1 MARSHVTRAAMLLG
15 ALLGSGTVG
24 AAQEAGETVVKRGT
38 IERDFYVA
46 GGTIDI
52 RADARGDI
60 VAAGGR
66 IMIEERVAADVLAA
80 GGTIDLTAEILDDV
94 RAAGG
99 TVLLRGPIRGDAVV
113 AAGTVL
119 LTPEA
124 TVGER
129 AWLAGGTV
137 DVAGRV
143 GTHLVARGGRITIS
157 GTVDGDVDLAGDD
170 IVVGPTARI
179 AGKLT
184 YRSPR
189 AAQIDSAAHIAG
201 GITHVPTPRT
211 PLAARVGARLLF
223 IAALGLLG
231 VVLILVFPRFAAA
244 TGDTVRQEPLKALGL
259 GVAVLI
265 GTPVAAIVLMVTV
278 IGAALG
284 VAVAVAFG
292 LTLVVAVLAGTL
304 TVGEAALG
312 AARRTAAATAG
323 QRVAALLVGL
333 VALTLLGLVP
343 VVGGLL
349 WLAALVFGLGGVQL
363 TAYRAWRSAR
373 AGEMPAAV

>member
-1 MARSHVTRAAMLLG
+1 MTRSHPMRTGMLLG
-15 ALLGSGTVG
+15 ALLWSGTVG

-52 RADARGDI
+52 RADARGDV

-66 IMIEERVAADVLAA
+66 ILIEERVAADVLAA
-80 GGTIDLTAEILDDV
+80 GGTVDIGAEVLDDV

-99 TVLLRGPIRGDAVV
+99 TVLLRGPIRGDAIA

-124 TVGER
+124 VVDER
-129 AWLAGGTV
+129 AWLMGGSV
-137 DVAGRV
+137 EVAGRV
-143 GTHLVARGGRITIS
+143 GTHLVARAGRITIS
-157 GTVDGDVDLAGDD
+157 GTIDGDVDLAGDEI
-170 IVVGPTARI
+170 IVAATARI
-179 AGKLT
+179 AGDLK
-184 YRSPR
+184 YQSPR
-189 AAQIDSAAHIAG
+189 PARIDPAAQIGG
-201 GITHVPTPRT
+201 GITHVPAARP
-211 PLAARVGARLLF
+211 PLGARVGARLLF

-231 VVLILVFPRFAAA
+231 AVLIVIFPRFAGA
-244 TGDTVRQEPLKALGL
+244 TGNTVRHEPLKALGL

-278 IGAALG
+278 VGVALG

-292 LTLVVAVLAGTL
+292 LTLVVAVLAGALTL
-304 TVGEAALG
+304 GEVALG
-312 AARRTAAATAG
+312 AARRTASVTAG
-323 QRVAALLVGL
+323 ERVAALLVGL
-333 VALTLLGLVP
+333 LALTLLGLVP

-349 WLAALVFGLGGVQL
+349 WLAALVFGLGGLQL

-373 AGEMPAAV
+373 AGEMAASV